1 MVVLGLGLGSVM
13 QVLVLVVQNAVA
25 HSLLGVAT
33 SGATLFRSSRRID
46 RHGDVRRHLRQ
57 RPHREPRQAPAG
69 HPPAQASFSAA
80 DATPALLG
88 KLQAAVHA
96 GFVAGYAESIQT
108 VFLVAVP
115 IAALAFIATW
125 FIPQVELKQWPE
137 PNADATPTDTPMAV
151 ADASV
156 SAEVLDQPGTSPVPA
171 RNDVYSESLDPQG
184 GLHRHLT
191 VPLPP
196 KAPARPARGALGAKR
211 PPATSGCAT
220 PSLPPLFTLKVRPQI
235 RANHPP

>member
-1 MVVLGLGLGSVM
+1 M
-13 QVLVLVVQNAVA
+13 
-25 HSLLGVAT
+25 
-33 SGATLFRSSRRID
+33 
-46 RHGDVRRHLRQ
+46 
-57 RPHREPRQAPAG
+57 
-69 HPPAQASFSAA
+69 
-80 DATPALLG
+80 
-88 KLQAAVHA
+88 HA
-96 GFVAGYAESIQT
+96 GFVAGYAESIET

-171 RNDVYSESLDPQG
+171 RNDVYSWNPWTLREAPPTP
-184 GLHRHLT
+184 T

-196 KAPARPARGALGAKR
+196 KAPARPARRGLRGPSVPR
-211 PPATSGCAT
+211 HFWLRDPVSPARFS
-220 PSLPPLFTLKVRPQI
+220 R
-235 RANHPP
+235 